1 MLESTLCDI
10 MLRGPS
16 VVYIVEVGVVGKSI
30 EVEFGIFAL
39 LTEIFSGIETRA
51 KVRPEGSDPVLYTAR
66 WGRIMFDPFDY

>member
-10 MLRGPS
+10 MFRGPS

-39 LTEIFSGIETRA
+39 L
-51 KVRPEGSDPVLYTAR
+51 D
-66 WGRIMFDPFDY
+66 